1 MSDEIKGSAS
11 EAKLGTLHGVVADVL
26 TTALT
31 TALPEGAVLSPAL
44 LGAAITFLKNNNI
57 TASPSEN
64 AALVGLNT
72 ALNARRR
79 KGQMTLKSA
88 NEAADAFADLNSA
101 HGMLP
106 Q

>member
-1 MSDEIKGSAS
+1 MSDNGAAT
-11 EAKLGTLHGVVADVL
+11 EAKLGTLHGAVA
-26 TTALT
+26 TALT
-31 TALPEGAVLSPAL
+31 EAIKSPGEFGLTPAM

-57 TASPSEN
+57 TASPTEN
-64 AALVGLNT
+64 AALAGLNT

-88 NEAADAFADLNSA
+88 NEAADAFAELNSA

>member
-1 MSDEIKGSAS
+1 MENEIEGSAT
-11 EAKLGTLHGVVADVL
+11 EAKLGTLHGVVAE
-26 TTALT
+26 ALT
-31 TALPEGAVLSPAL
+31 NAIQSPGENGLSPAM

-57 TASPSEN
+57 TASPTQN
-64 AALVGLNT
+64 AALSGLNT

-88 NEAADAFADLNSA
+88 TEAADAFADMNSA